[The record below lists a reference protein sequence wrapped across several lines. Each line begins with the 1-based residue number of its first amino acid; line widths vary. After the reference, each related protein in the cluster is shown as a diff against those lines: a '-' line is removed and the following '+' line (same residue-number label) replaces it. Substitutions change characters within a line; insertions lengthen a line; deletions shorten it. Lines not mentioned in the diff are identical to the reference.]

1 MSISASTGRWL
12 LIGLAAALSACS
24 TLDDS
29 RPSIAPASRPDGA
42 ANPAPA
48 DVMAPPADAQT
59 TPSGLAWKVLTPGT
73 GPAHPRAIDQVKV
86 NYVGWTTDGV
96 LFDASNLHGG
106 PATFFLNRVIEG
118 WTEGVQLMVKGEK
131 SRFWIPSQL
140 AYGDHPSGGRPAG
153 MLVFEIELL
162 EILP

>member
-1 MSISASTGRWL
+1 
-12 LIGLAAALSACS
+12 
-24 TLDDS
+24 
-29 RPSIAPASRPDGA
+29 
-42 ANPAPA
+42 
-48 DVMAPPADAQT
+48 
-59 TPSGLAWKVLTPGT
+59 
-73 GPAHPRAIDQVKV
+73 
-86 NYVGWTTDGV
+86 VGWTTDGV

-162 EILP
+162 EIVP